1 MRFQDLRGYCFPFS
15 VISGLP
21 SLPKNLCEKCSFW
34 FGVQLRPKEE
44 HMRFVPNYLTVV
56 NLGACL
62 YEENLLV
69 EVVTFIPYQGV
80 DSA

>member
-1 MRFQDLRGYCFPFS
+1 MG
-15 VISGLP
+15 
-21 SLPKNLCEKCSFW
+21 
-34 FGVQLRPKEE
+34 
-44 HMRFVPNYLTVV
+44 FVPNYLSVV
-56 NLGACL
+56 KLGARL